1 MGRLTDLVRRQIA
14 SAAVNKAMKA
24 DEEAL
29 KRRTEELAEKAY
41 AEIVP
46 EKLRKLL
53 HDVPP
58 GWVEKSNYIRV
69 NANGWQV
76 DLKFAGGKQVAVTQ
90 THRCHHALGS
100 TTPETADEIQKLAQ
114 DLQSTKEARESMTEK
129 MKAFLSS
136 FNTFGQLRDRW
147 PDGKE
152 FYEEFD
158 DQDRPSLPSV
168 RVAEI
173 NSMLGLPASE

>member
-1 MGRLTDLVRRQIA
+1 MGRLTDLVRRQIV
-14 SAAVNKAMKA
+14 SAAIDKAMKSTE
-24 DEEAL
+24 DEL
-29 KRRTEELAEKAY
+29 RKREEELAEQAY

-53 HDVPP
+53 QDIPP
-58 GWVEKSNYIRV
+58 GWIEKSSRIRI

-76 DLKFAGGKQVAVTQ
+76 ELRFAGGKEVAVTQ
-90 THRCHHALGS
+90 SHKYHHALGS
-100 TTPETADEIQKLAQ
+100 VSPDTADKIQKFAQ
-114 DLQSTKEARESMTEK
+114 DGQAAIETRNSMKEK
-129 MKAFLSS
+129 MAAFLSS
-136 FNTFGQLRDRW
+136 FNTYGQLRDRW

-158 DQDRPSLPSV
+158 DKDKPSLPSV